1 MKTFTEHKSKKLAET
16 LRNCGERT
24 EQMAYTVGL
33 LVDVRQYLEG
43 VLEPIS
49 DESRA
54 DKEYVADIIDNINTS
69 IGNVS
74 MYLWE

>member
-1 MKTFTEHKSKKLAET
+1 MKTFEEHKSKKLAKT

-24 EQMAYTVGL
+24 EQIAYAVGL

-43 VLEPIS
+43 ILKPIAK
-49 DESRA
+49 ESQA
-54 DKEYVADIIDNINTS
+54 DKEYTFDIIDNINS
-69 IGNVS
+69 SVNNLS